1 MFNDVEHTFSSVEH
15 TFNVVEHT
23 FNIVERKLFLG
34 EATSITR
41 RSDKYY

>member
-1 MFNDVEHTFSSVEH
+1 MFNVVEHTFSVVEH

-23 FNIVERKLFLG
+23 FSVVEHRLFLG

-41 RSDKYY
+41 RSDKYP